1 MPELPE
7 VETIMRNL
15 VRADADKPSII
26 GQVIES
32 VQVYWEKTIQEPD
45 AKSLVQTLPGMSIK
59 GMQRRGKFL
68 QFDLNEGHL
77 LIHLRMSGD
86 LYLVQED
93 SQALPDPH
101 DRLHICFKSGWRLVF
116 NDTRKF
122 GRVWYVSDPQKV
134 YARLGPEPLSTALSG
149 ERFYAMLQACKR
161 QIKPLLMDQGFLAG
175 IGNIYANESLFAA
188 RVSPFRPA
196 NSLDQKEV
204 KKLFDSIVGVLKK
217 AIDCRGS
224 SGKDEWYRQLDGSP
238 GCYQDHFLVYQRTGR
253 ECSVCGAKIVRQ
265 TQAGRG
271 TFFCPQCQ
279 K

>member
-7 VETIMRNL
+7 VETIRRQLEQKAVGEVINKIEILEPKMFIGDPKDVIGSRITG
-15 VRADADKPSII
+15 VGRAAKVLRIRLANGAALLAHFKLN
-26 GQVIES
+26 GQFFWRAAGDNTPARFTRAIFYFES
-32 VQVYWEKTIQEPD
+32 G
-45 AKSLVQTLPGMSIK
+45 A
-59 GMQRRGKFL
+59 R
-68 QFDLNEGHL
+68 L
-77 LIHLRMSGD
+77 L
-86 LYLVQED
+86 
-93 SQALPDPH
+93 
-101 DRLHICFKSGWRLVF
+101 F
-116 NDTRKF
+116 NDSRKF
-122 GRVWYVSDPQKV
+122 GWIKAIADFKDDPGAAIEPFRPNFTLQNFSSV
-134 YARLGPEPLSTALSG
+134 LGKSRKP
-149 ERFYAMLQACKR
+149 
-161 QIKPLLMDQGFLAG
+161 IKLLLMDQEKIGG

-253 ECSVCGAKIVRQ
+253 ECFVCGAKIVRQ